1 MLVLTRKREQSIIIG
16 DNVEVMVLG
25 VSGDKVRLGIT
36 APREVEVFRK
46 EVIRLQM
53 TQRLPTKPT
62 KPEVSPEGSSA
73 HEERERFEHRDRH
86 HGDRGSEADRQNAEA
101 DLALLLA
108 SGDPPLA
115 RPVGCAVTKLFA
127 PTLLQHLLLLEG

>member
-46 EVIRLQM
+46 EVI
-53 TQRLPTKPT
+53 
-62 KPEVSPEGSSA
+62 A
-73 HEERERFEHRDRH
+73 
-86 HGDRGSEADRQNAEA
+86 DRGKNPEAAVEAETEVEVEAEA
-101 DLALLLA
+101 
-108 SGDPPLA
+108 
-115 RPVGCAVTKLFA
+115 
-127 PTLLQHLLLLEG
+127 

>member
-46 EVIRLQM
+46 EVI
-53 TQRLPTKPT
+53 
-62 KPEVSPEGSSA
+62 A
-73 HEERERFEHRDRH
+73 ERG
-86 HGDRGSEADRQNAEA
+86 GDAAAAVAGEAESEA
-101 DLALLLA
+101 
-108 SGDPPLA
+108 
-115 RPVGCAVTKLFA
+115 
-127 PTLLQHLLLLEG
+127 